1 MDIKSLS
8 DVDLFFS
15 CGSLRP
21 KRGRGLLELVSP
33 MSEEDLLREQKH
45 YDDCVAEM
53 RRRDNEGFFPFHI
66 PKSREE
72 LGE

>member
-8 DVDLFFS
+8 DSELYFS

-21 KRGRGLLELVSP
+21 KRGRGLAELVMP
-33 MSEEDLLREQKH
+33 MSDDELLKEQKH

-53 RRRDNEGFFPFHI
+53 KRRDNEGFFPFHI
-66 PKSREE
+66 PKTREE